1 MSSTQ
6 LRTLNAYPEWKTKK
20 GIDEVIQF
28 VISIQDKKNTLAYP
42 PSAKTAIQ
50 KNRFMNKFGNGDF
63 QVDTNKPIVGGVA
76 TRNRG
81 QREVGKYAN
90 VVEPKK
96 KAPKEPNKKPISD
109 KTIPKTQTN
118 PKTQSKSNRN
128 SEEAMAAKR
137 QLIAETSAK
146 EAEELA
152 AKRVARKERI
162 DRETIENLA
171 AFRKRQ
177 EIEAKKQEEEDRLAA
192 IELRKERDIADK
204 VEEKR
209 LIAIKARRIKI
220 GETFHKKVPRLYYRP
235 LIEGTN
241 EEYRIDNMILYPDE
255 KEEALKELF
264 DDLATGAGI
273 GLKAFYAQVSQYY
286 LGFTRIETSRFLKK
300 QGSYNISRPYKK
312 TINRPVI
319 AKKSN
324 ERWSIDL
331 IEMARYHFKP
341 NTNQTTNSE
350 FIRNMNK
357 ENEGGKYTRILTCV
371 DFFSKKVWARPL
383 ESGTAAETKK
393 ELSNIMY
400 EAKSKPRILMT
411 DNGSEFIEAE
421 FKKFLEKEQIKQILT
436 KPYASTSNGLIE
448 RVNRMVR
455 AKIRDGFVRHDNL
468 EWVKYLPEY
477 IENINNQ
484 KPSRSKYT
492 PNELWTPGYTK
503 GNKELINTKIEI
515 TDNSSKEDIR
525 KSQQYKYI
533 QRAENQLKDDLRG
546 EESQVGNNL
555 KVGDTVRIKLPAS
568 INDTA
573 KQMLAR
579 HKGGQFAVK
588 YSAIK
593 FTPTLYTIAKVI
605 DKKPRRKRGETAN
618 DAEIRFKLL
627 NPARTTYVLKYSN
640 GNLVKEINTK
650 TDELMKSPKYF
661 FKSDLQLIPEDSVPS
676 VINSISRTQQLNR
689 FTRYIPFVDDV

>member
-1 MSSTQ
+1 MSSTK

-20 GIDEVIQF
+20 GIDDVIKF
-28 VISIQDKKNTLAYP
+28 VVSIQEKENTLAYP
-42 PSAKTAIQ
+42 SSAKTTVQ
-50 KNRFMNKFGNGDF
+50 KKRFMEKFGNGDF
-63 QVDTNKPIVGGVA
+63 QVDTKTPISGGVA

-81 QREVGKYAN
+81 QREVGRYAD
-90 VVEPKK
+90 VVKPKQ
-96 KAPKEPNKKPISD
+96 KPQ
-109 KTIPKTQTN
+109 KPIPKTQK
-118 PKTQSKSNRN
+118 PISKTQTKTQKPKLNK
-128 SEEAMAAKR
+128 EEAMAAKR
-137 QLIAETSAK
+137 KLIAETAAK

-152 AKRVARKERI
+152 ASRIARKERLE
-162 DRETIENLA
+162 RESIERIA
-171 AFRKRQ
+171 AFKKRQ
-177 EIEAKKQEEEDRLAA
+177 EEEAKKKAEEDRLAA
-192 IELRKERDIADK
+192 IELRKEQEIAEK
-204 VEEKR
+204 EEDKR
-209 LIAIKARRIKI
+209 LAAIKERRVKI
-220 GETFHKKVPRLYYRP
+220 GEKFRKKIPRLYYRP
-235 LIEGTN
+235 LIEGTTN
-241 EEYRIDNMILYPDE
+241 DYRIDNMILYPDE

-273 GLKAFYAQVSQYY
+273 GIKAFYAQVSQYY
-286 LGFTRIETSRFLKK
+286 LGFTRLETSLFLKK
-300 QGSYNISRPYKK
+300 QGSYNISRPFTK
-312 TINRPVI
+312 TVNRPVI
-319 AKKSN
+319 AKKAN

-341 NTNQTTNSE
+341 NINQNFNSE

-371 DFFSKKVWARPL
+371 DFFSKKVWTRAL
-383 ESGTAAETKK
+383 ETGTAAETKK
-393 ELSNIMY
+393 ALNNIMY
-400 EAKSKPRILMT
+400 EAKTKPRIIMT
-411 DNGSEFIEAE
+411 DNGTEFVGAE
-421 FKKFLEKEQIKQILT
+421 FKKYLNDLKITQILT

-455 AKIRDGFVRHDNL
+455 SKIRDGFVRHNNL

-477 IENINNQ
+477 TENINNQ

-492 PNELWTPGYTK
+492 PNELWTAGYTK
-503 GNKELINTKIEI
+503 GDKELINTKIKI
-515 TDNSSKEDIR
+515 TDKSSKEDVR

-546 EESQVGNNL
+546 KESQVGNNL

-579 HKGGQFAVK
+579 HKGGQFDVK

-605 DKKPRRKRGETAN
+605 DKKPRRKRGESAN

-640 GNLVKEINTK
+640 GNLVKEVDTK
-650 TDELMKSPKYF
+650 RNELMKTPKYF
-661 FKSDLQLIPEDSVPS
+661 FKSDLQLIPEGSVPS
-676 VINSISRTQQLNR
+676 VINTISRTQQLNR
-689 FTRYIPFVDDV
+689 FDRYIPFVDDD